1 MALIVHYHTAVP
13 ASKRTTDAKSGK
25 TKDCGCGGHDK
36 KTTDAALSCES
47 CGKQFEGPRAGT
59 KCPKCGSDDTLL
71 KVTTGKGMDTQY
83 AQKLTRDAGEPVN
96 AAWLKLDRMTPDSLA
111 REARSKGIK
120 DETKTGQVMGIL
132 RATFKPVQID
142 AWSQHF

>member
-1 MALIVHYHTAVP
+1 MARLLIHYHTATERPVIKP
-13 ASKRTTDAKSGK
+13 IKTSDGAEGVR
-25 TKDCGCGGHDK
+25 TKDCGCGGHK
-36 KTTDAALSCES
+36 KPEPVAKVEDA
-47 CGKQFEGPRAGT
+47 T
-59 KCPKCGSDDTLL
+59 
-71 KVTTGKGMDTQY
+71 
-83 AQKLTRDAGEPVN
+83 QKLTRDAGEPVN